1 METTHL
7 QGIGSHPAIKAEY
20 LKPGDTIVY
29 NYGYTSTFK
38 RVIKRSK
45 KSFLIEVESGGK
57 LYQRRYYFGRL
68 VAVK

>member
-1 METTHL
+1 METTNL
-7 QGIGSHPAIKAEY
+7 QGLGSHPAIKAED

-38 RVIKRSK
+38 RVIKRSE
-45 KSFLIEVESGGK
+45 KSFLIEVESNGN
-57 LYQRRYYFGRL
+57 LYKRRYYYGRL